1 MRILA
6 LGVLM
11 LALGGCATAA
21 EQEMTRMTD
30 TAKRAV
36 AVADD
41 CWSRAHAQDGY
52 VALGSKLALKYG
64 PPTAAQLADGSNPT
78 PDERQILS
86 ELYRDWITPCRKAMI
101 DGAVATL
108 PPLHRTLVRYAERED
123 TVFAALI
130 QGRLSWGAANSQL
143 AAIRLET
150 NQATR
155 EIADRVDEHL
165 RRQHAEETEARDAA
179 LSALGGALVQF
190 GNQQMA
196 AERQRQWQRQ
206 WEQRQSMARQTIC
219 QNVGGWLSCTT
230 Y

>member
-11 LALGGCATAA
+11 LAMGGCATAA

-30 TAKRAV
+30 TAKRAG

-41 CWSRAHAQDGY
+41 CWSRAQAQDGY
-52 VALGSKLALKYG
+52 AALGSKLTLKYG
-64 PPTAAQLADGSNPT
+64 PPTLAQLTDAGKPT
-78 PDERQILS
+78 PDERQTLS
-86 ELYRDWITPCRKAMI
+86 DLHRDWMTPCRKAMI
-101 DGAVATL
+101 DGAVAIL
-108 PPLHRTLVRYAERED
+108 PALHRTMLRYAERED
-123 TVFAALI
+123 AVYAALI
-130 QGRLSWGAANSQL
+130 QGRLTWGDANSQL

-155 EIADRVDEHL
+155 EIADRVDQDL
-165 RRQHAEETEARDAA
+165 RRQHAEEMEARDAA

-206 WEQRQSMARQTIC
+206 WEQRQSMPRQTIC

>member
-1 MRILA
+1 MRNLA

-11 LALGGCATAA
+11 LAVGGCATAA
-21 EQEMTRMTD
+21 EQEMTRMAD
-30 TAKRAV
+30 TVKRAV

-41 CWSRAHAQDGY
+41 CWSRAQAQDGY
-52 VALGSKLALKYG
+52 AALSSKLPLKNG
-64 PPTAAQLADGSNPT
+64 PPTAAQLADGGKPT
-78 PDERQILS
+78 PDERQTLS
-86 ELYRDWITPCRKAMI
+86 DLYRDWITPCRKAMI

-108 PPLHRTLVRYAERED
+108 PPLHRTMARYAERED

-130 QGRLSWGAANSQL
+130 QGRLSWGGASSQL
-143 AAIRLET
+143 AAIRLEM
-150 NQATR
+150 NQATL
-155 EIADRVDEHL
+155 EITDRVDRHL

-206 WEQRQSMARQTIC
+206 WEQRQSMPRQTIC

>member
-6 LGVLM
+6 LGILVLAM
-11 LALGGCATAA
+11 GGCATAA

-30 TAKRAV
+30 TVKRAV

-41 CWSRAHAQDGY
+41 CWSRAQAQDGY
-52 VALGSKLALKYG
+52 VALGSKLPLKYG
-64 PPTAAQLADGSNPT
+64 PPTAAQLADGGKPT

-86 ELYRDWITPCRKAMI
+86 DLYRDWITPCRRAMI

-108 PPLHRTLVRYAERED
+108 PPLHHTLLRYAEREHA
-123 TVFAALI
+123 VFAALI
-130 QGRLSWGAANSQL
+130 EGQLSWGAANSQL
-143 AAIRLET
+143 AAIRMET
-150 NQATR
+150 NQATL
-155 EIADRVDEHL
+155 EIADRVDQHL

-179 LSALGGALVQF
+179 LSALGGALIQF
-190 GNQQMA
+190 GSQQME

-206 WEQRQSMARQTIC
+206 WEQRQSMPRQTIC